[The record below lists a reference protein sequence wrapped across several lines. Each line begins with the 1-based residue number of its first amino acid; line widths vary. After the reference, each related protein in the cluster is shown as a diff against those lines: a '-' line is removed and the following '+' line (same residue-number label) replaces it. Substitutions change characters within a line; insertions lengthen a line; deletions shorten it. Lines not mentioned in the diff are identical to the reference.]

1 MEVQIN
7 LVGVLAA
14 VITSMVIGSI
24 WYSNAVFG
32 KQWRKLEGIDDK
44 KAKTDMPRGMVG
56 MVIISLLSAY
66 VLAHVTYLSDSFFTD
81 YSYQSAAL
89 NTAFWMWL
97 GFVVPVVAGNSLF
110 NQRPWKATA
119 IHVGNWL
126 VTLLG
131 MGLVIGLIGL

>member
-7 LVGVLAA
+7 LIGVLAA

-24 WYSNAVFG
+24 WYSNAAFG
-32 KQWRKLEGIDDK
+32 KTWRKLEDIDDNQ
-44 KAKTDMPRGMVG
+44 AKNDAPKGIVG
-56 MVIISLLSAY
+56 MVVISLLVAY
-66 VLAHVTYLSDSFFTD
+66 VLAHVTYLSDSFFTG

-89 NTAFWMWL
+89 TTAFWMWL

-110 NQRPWKATA
+110 NQRPWKASA
-119 IHVGNWL
+119 IHAGNWL